1 MITITPLMYV
11 PIFKADAGF
20 PPSLPLTSRIPMT
33 RRDDAD
39 RRNNQRERV
48 AASDLMRTA
57 AVSGA
62 EFTATAASVTAE
74 IMEPT

>member
-33 RRDDAD
+33 DAMMPIA
-39 RRNNQRERV
+39 EIISGKI
-48 AASDLMRTA
+48 AASDSENV